1 MNNLILTS
9 NGFID
14 GTQNNENTV
23 NFFTKIAQ
31 GKKVMILANATL
43 GGANFSQREPVKR
56 NFESIGAKQV
66 DIVDITKENENN
78 ILEYEVLYVMGGD
91 SRFVLN
97 MLYETN
103 AREIIIE
110 FLKNGGIYIGE
121 SVGSMVAGKK
131 LKWVYDVKKGTKPKY
146 DVEPK
151 CYDGLGITEYNIFP
165 HWSKY
170 SEDVRNK
177 AIEHEIEITPLED
190 GEIIEDKFSCNQ

>member
-1 MNNLILTS
+1 MKNLILTS

-14 GTQNNENTV
+14 GTQNDEKIV
-23 NFFTKIAQ
+23 ELFTNIAK
-31 GKKVMILANATL
+31 GKKVMILGNATL

-66 DIVDITKENENN
+66 DIVDINKENESA
-78 ILEYEVLYVMGGD
+78 ILDYEVLYVMGGD
-91 SRFVLN
+91 PRFVLN

-103 AREIIIE
+103 AREIIKE
-110 FLKNGGIYIGE
+110 FLKNGGVYIGE
-121 SVGSMVAGKK
+121 SVGSMVCGKK

-151 CYDGLGITEYNIFP
+151 CYDGLGLTNYNIFP

-170 SEDVRNK
+170 SEEVHNK
-177 AIEHEIEITPLED
+177 AINHEVEITPLED
-190 GEIIEDKFSCNQ
+190 GEVIEEEV